1 MTPSETRPA
10 AGPAWGA
17 LLAVA
22 GVKLALHLALANRYG
37 FFRDELYFLDCGRH
51 LAWGYVDAAP
61 AVGLYARIA
70 LLLGGSLPVL
80 RSFAALA
87 GAGVVL
93 LAGLLAWR
101 LGGSRFAQ
109 ALAALAALATPIL
122 LAVSSLFSMNVVEP
136 LFWTGCAYVLVRLAD
151 GAPPRLW
158 LLFGLLA
165 GLGLLNK
172 HSTAFFGA
180 AVLAGVVLSPLRR
193 HLATP
198 WPWAGAA
205 VALLVFLPNLA
216 WQAENGFPTL
226 EDLRNVARTGKN
238 VVLGP
243 GEFVLQ
249 QVLQQG
255 PHLLPL
261 WLGGAAWLL
270 LARQGRRRALG
281 SAFLVFFVLMFAMKA
296 KNYYLAPV
304 YPMLLAAGAV
314 ALDELLERRGA
325 LAGRAWP
332 RAAAAAWVVL
342 LALPAAPLV
351 LPLLPPERLVAYMDR
366 IGFAP
371 PKTEVAHA
379 GPLPQIFGDQFGW
392 PELVAEVA
400 RVWNGLTPE
409 ERARGAIFA
418 NNYGEAGAINLF
430 GPALGLPRAISAHQN
445 HFFWGPRGFRGDVL
459 VVLQDD
465 RESLEQVCASVEEA
479 VRHDHPWGMA
489 EENGPIWVCRGLKT
503 PLPELWPR
511 LRKWN

>member
-1 MTPSETRPA
+1 MTSPETRPA
-10 AGPAWGA
+10 SGPAWGA
-17 LLAVA
+17 LLAVSGA
-22 GVKLALHLALANRYG
+22 KLALHLALANRYG
-37 FFRDELYFLDCGRH
+37 YFRDELYFLDCGRH

-61 AVGLYARIA
+61 AVGLYARFA

-80 RSFAALA
+80 RGIAALV

-109 ALAALAALATPIL
+109 AFAALAALATPIL
-122 LAVSSLFSMNVVEP
+122 LAVSSLFSMNVFEP
-136 LFWTGCAYVLVRLAD
+136 LFWTAGAYVLVRLAD
-151 GAPPRLW
+151 GAAPRLW
-158 LLFGLLA
+158 LLFGLIA

-172 HSTAFFGA
+172 HSTAFFGV
-180 AVLAGVVLSPLRR
+180 AVLAGVALSPLRR

-198 WPWAGAA
+198 WPWAGAG
-205 VALLVFLPNLA
+205 VALLVFLPNLL
-216 WQAENGFPTL
+216 WQAANGFPTL

-243 GEFVLQ
+243 GEFVLA

-261 WLGGAAWLL
+261 WLGGLAWLL
-270 LARQGRRRALG
+270 FARKGRHRAPG
-281 SAFLVFFVLMFAMKA
+281 AAFAVFFALMFAMKA
-296 KNYYLAPV
+296 KAYYLAPF
-304 YPMLLAAGAV
+304 YPVLLAAGAV
-314 ALDELLERRGA
+314 GFDEALERRRA
-325 LAGRAWP
+325 LAGRAGP
-332 RAAAAAWVVL
+332 RLAAAAFALL
-342 LALPAAPLV
+342 LALPAAPVV
-351 LPLLPPERLVAYMDR
+351 LPLLPPERLVAYMER

-371 PKTEVAHA
+371 PRTETAHV
-379 GPLPQIFGDQFGW
+379 GPLPQMFGDQFGW

-465 RESLEQVCASVEEA
+465 RASLERLCSSVEEA
-479 VRHDHPWGMA
+479 GRHSHPWGMA
-489 EENGPIWVCRGLKT
+489 EENGAIWVCRGLKT

-511 LRKWN
+511 LKHWN